1 MLQLFTGKEIAW
13 NDDSLNKNTDN
24 TSQESVLSGNT
35 DSGLC
40 SDSSPL
46 PGLESNCDQH
56 PVSCDVP
63 LSKSITEA
71 QCDLPKTSTNR
82 ENIHIP
88 LNTSVNCVK
97 DDEVKSSI
105 DSHHFNGNLDSS
117 DDHYPIEPSQIISE
131 NHAEEGCNFKGIL
144 NAVENEIAD
153 SSSTVN
159 DQNADC
165 NENLR
170 ADFIKPDKESS
181 FDLNLK
187 SLNRNSLNNVGA
199 SLCDELDN
207 GANMNDCDQIRRE
220 VNVQDGN
227 LNFNDVDSISS
238 IFNSDVSKVN
248 IETGRPTTPEIYHPD
263 ASKAD
268 HQEEEKASILSDFAP
283 NSVQTE
289 DSIPT
294 DSLDVDADLCDP
306 PPIPSEMDMQVPSD
320 DDDDDDEIADSFG
333 KLDTSPSNQILED
346 PAPENSPSVEFENV
360 APSFESTGFQ
370 AFEMSSVPEFDAFG
384 NSAPAEDDDW
394 ALPETNFVCEH
405 FLLHYFLKN
414 CISAC

>member
-88 LNTSVNCVK
+88 LNTSVNCAK

-131 NHAEEGCNFKGIL
+131 NHAEESCNFKGIL
-144 NAVENEIAD
+144 NAVENQIAD
-153 SSSTVN
+153 SSSTVK
-159 DQNADC
+159 DQKADC
-165 NENLR
+165 NENLHS
-170 ADFIKPDKESS
+170 DFIKPDNVSS
-181 FDLNLK
+181 YDLNLK
-187 SLNRNSLNNVGA
+187 SLNRNSLNDVGA
-199 SLCDELDN
+199 SLCNELDN
-207 GANMNDCDQIRRE
+207 GAIMNDCDQIGSE
-220 VNVQDGN
+220 DHVQDSN
-227 LNFNDVDSISS
+227 LNFSDVESSS
-238 IFNSDVSKVN
+238 IFNLDISKAN

-263 ASKAD
+263 AFKAD
-268 HQEEEKASILSDFAP
+268 HQEEVKANILSEFAP

-289 DSIPT
+289 DSIPS
-294 DSLDVDADLCDP
+294 DSVDVDADLYDP
-306 PPIPSEMDMQVPSD
+306 PPIPSEMEMQVPSD
-320 DDDDDDEIADSFG
+320 DDDEDEIADSFG
-333 KLDTSPSNQILED
+333 ILDTCPSNQILED
-346 PAPENSPSVEFENV
+346 PSPENSPPVECENV
-360 APSFESTGFQ
+360 APSCEATGFQ

-394 ALPETNFVCEH
+394 ALPEANFVCQGLS
-405 FLLHYFLKN
+405 FYVIF
-414 CISAC
+414 